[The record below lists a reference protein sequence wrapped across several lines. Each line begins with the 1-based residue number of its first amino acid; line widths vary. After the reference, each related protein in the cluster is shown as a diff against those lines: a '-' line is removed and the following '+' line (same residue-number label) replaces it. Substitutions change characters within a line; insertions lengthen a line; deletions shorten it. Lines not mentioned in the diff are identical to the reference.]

1 MKIEGFLNKNA
12 VKVIEDINELL
23 NECSAPKYIKVIIKD
38 GEQESTLYLTDLEFS
53 ALLAIVANRQIS
65 PDCITVYEKLQEKDL
80 DGLLLEE
87 LEYVKSHGGYNGP
100 IFIDYKGNLG
110 EKLSSNFLGRHNYIT
125 YKKLVATLPR

>member
-1 MKIEGFLNKNA
+1 MKIEGILNKNA

-80 DGLLLEE
+80 DELLLEE
-87 LEYVKSHGGYNGP
+87 LEYVKSNGGYNGP

-110 EKLSSNFLGRHNYIT
+110 ETLCSNFLRRHNYIA
-125 YKKLVATLPR
+125 YKKLVAILPR